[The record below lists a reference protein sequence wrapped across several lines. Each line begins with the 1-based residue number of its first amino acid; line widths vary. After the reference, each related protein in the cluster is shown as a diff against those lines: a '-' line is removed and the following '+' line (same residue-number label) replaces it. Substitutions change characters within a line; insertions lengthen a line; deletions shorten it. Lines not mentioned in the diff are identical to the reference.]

1 MTKLDHNIEFSRR
14 VVEVLRAD
22 STLNTLLF
30 QTRGSVSPLDL
41 RIFEAH
47 ADIPD
52 DTVREVLP
60 RVLVH
65 TIGAPFDT
73 EQADADYVT
82 PYGDVVT
89 FIHVIVERQYRM
101 LGEEVQATI
110 RDILVS
116 TPLSDG
122 SMIASV
128 LVPEGSFEPV
138 RESSFK
144 DAWRLSRSYRAQAGV
159 L

>member
-1 MTKLDHNIEFSRR
+1 MTKLDHNIEFSRI
-14 VVEVLRAD
+14 VVYALRAD
-22 STLNTLLF
+22 ADLSTLMY
-30 QTRGSVSPLDL
+30 QTRARVSPDDV
-41 RIFEAH
+41 RIYEAH
-47 ADIPD
+47 AELPD
-52 DTVREVLP
+52 GPEREVLP

-73 EQADADYVT
+73 EQAAADYLT
-82 PYGDVVT
+82 PYGSVQT
-89 FIHVIVERQYRM
+89 YIHVIVERPYRM
-101 LGEEVQATI
+101 LGEEVQAVI

-128 LVPEGSFEPV
+128 LVPDGSFEPV
-138 RESSFK
+138 KEPSFK
-144 DAWRLSRSYRAQAGV
+144 DAWRLSRQYRAQAGV